1 MKRLTVAAWTVA
13 ALAVAGTS
21 GVALAENE
29 GEHEAKPSYHA
40 SIQVPAKLENGTA
53 LQKLAKITREDAA
66 RIAQGSAPG
75 TVVET
80 KLENEDQNLVYT
92 VEVSSGGKTS
102 EVIVDAGNGKVL
114 AVNADTDSENDEEQ
128 DGD

>member
-1 MKRLTVAAWTVA
+1 MKRLTVAAWTLA

-21 GVALAENE
+21 SVALAENDSE
-29 GEHEAKPSYHA
+29 QEAKPTYHA
-40 SIQVPAKLENGTA
+40 SIQVPAKLESEAA
-53 LQKLAKITREDAA
+53 LQKLAKVTREDAA

-92 VEVSSGGKTS
+92 VEISSGGKTS

-114 AVNADTDSENDEEQ
+114 AVNPDTDGENDGEK